1 MKTIHKRFLMV
12 LFRNVHINT
21 VFLPALIGAQVFI
34 KNTRQKNEVFV
45 SVFLNSKQSLS
56 LMSYAYRRNSFKV

>member
-12 LFRNVHINT
+12 LFTNVHVNT
-21 VFLPALIGAQVFI
+21 VFLPALIRAQVFI

-45 SVFLNSKQSLS
+45 SVFL
-56 LMSYAYRRNSFKV
+56 ARVV

>member
-21 VFLPALIGAQVFI
+21 VFLPVLIRAQDSI
-34 KNTRQKNEVFV
+34 HEKYQTEK
-45 SVFLNSKQSLS
+45 
-56 LMSYAYRRNSFKV
+56 

>member
-12 LFRNVHINT
+12 LFRNVNINI
-21 VFLPALIGAQVFI
+21 VFLPTLIRAKVFM

-45 SVFLNSKQSLS
+45 F
-56 LMSYAYRRNSFKV
+56 F

>member
-21 VFLPALIGAQVFI
+21 VFLPALIGAQVFM

-45 SVFLNSKQSLS
+45 F
-56 LMSYAYRRNSFKV
+56 F